1 MFLNQ
6 ELGEDSRVKSILK
19 KENQLAQITKKRE
32 DQEENDMNLLHFL
45 YRESTQIVELNMQ
58 KTEDALLVLRVDR
71 AGEVNQKQHSEDL
84 QRVFLIVQDVRDSL
98 DQKLFDSSSPLH
110 GSPSVQYVEV
120 L

>member
-1 MFLNQ
+1 MSLNQ
-6 ELGEDSRVKSILK
+6 ELREDFRVNPILK

-45 YRESTQIVELNMQ
+45 YHESTQIVVLNMQ
-58 KTEDALLVLRVDR
+58 KTEDALLVLRVDQ
-71 AGEVNQKQHSEDL
+71 AGEVNQKQHFEDL
-84 QRVFLIVQDVRDSL
+84 QRVFLTIQDVRDSL